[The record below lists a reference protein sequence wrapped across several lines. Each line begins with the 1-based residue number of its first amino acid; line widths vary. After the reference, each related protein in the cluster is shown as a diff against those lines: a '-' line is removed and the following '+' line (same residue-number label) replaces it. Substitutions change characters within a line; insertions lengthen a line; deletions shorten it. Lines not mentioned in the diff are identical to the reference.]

1 MCGQGVVVNSSLLW
15 VLMALGVGLA
25 LGWWIGRSVLQRR
38 TVEAGDDFR
47 SDYFKGLNYLLNEQ
61 PDEAIKVFCELI
73 EVTPKTLETHF
84 ALGNLF
90 RRRGEV
96 DRAIR
101 LHRNI
106 IAKLDLSVDERASAT
121 LELARDYMKAGL
133 YDRAEELFS
142 DLVHQRLKLAPALRN
157 LLVIYELER
166 DWDKAIAAATELTAM
181 GHDEL
186 SPTLAHYYCEVA
198 QLRWSANAP
207 TDAAACLRKAR
218 QIDPDCVR
226 AHIRLAEEL
235 MQAGDDAQALSC
247 FLDAVKA
254 DHAFIPIL
262 MEPITRCFDRL
273 GDAPGLRE
281 FLSSALV
288 SSPSAQ
294 TVAAM
299 VACTEMDEGRL
310 AAVKRSIELAR
321 RFPSVGS
328 LKCLVD
334 YSPIAADD
342 ADATSPLAALRQ
354 IVGKLAEHWS
364 RFRCEHC
371 GFGAKQLHWQCP
383 SCKHWGSVK
392 PQSERLVWD
401 GNDVE

>member
-1 MCGQGVVVNSSLLW
+1 MNLSLLW
-15 VLMALGVGLA
+15 VLTALGAGVA
-25 LGWWIGRSVLQRR
+25 LGWWLGRGALRR
-38 TVEAGDDFR
+38 CAVAAGDDFR

-73 EVTPKTLETHF
+73 EVTPKTLETHC

-101 LHRNI
+101 LHRNV
-106 IAKLDLSVDERASAT
+106 IAQWDLSVDERASAT

-133 YDRAEELFS
+133 YDRAEQLFS
-142 DLVHQRLKLAPALRN
+142 HLVHRRLKRAPALRS

-166 DWDKAIAAATELTAM
+166 DWDKAIAAAAELTAM
-181 GHDEL
+181 GHGEL
-186 SPTLAHYYCEVA
+186 SLPLAHYYCEVA
-198 QLRWSANAP
+198 QLRWSADAP
-207 TDAAACLRKAR
+207 ADAMDYLRKAR
-218 QIDPDCVR
+218 HSDPGCVR
-226 AHIRLAEEL
+226 AHIRLGEEL
-235 MQAGDDAQALSC
+235 MRAGDDAQALSC

-262 MEPITRCFDRL
+262 MDPITRCFDQL
-273 GDAPGLRE
+273 GDARGLRE

-294 TVAAM
+294 TVVAM
-299 VACTEMDEGRL
+299 VACTEMDEGRP

-321 RFPSVGS
+321 RFPSIGS

-334 YSPIAADD
+334 YSPIAIED
-342 ADATSPLAALRQ
+342 AASPLAALRQ
-354 IVGKLAEHWS
+354 IIGKLAEHWS

-383 SCKHWGSVK
+383 GCKQWGSVK

-401 GNDVE
+401 GDDVD